1 MRAHT
6 QTIVT
11 LRCTST
17 PPQVPSVPSEVL
29 QGCVMLQTLSLHSN
43 PITPE
48 VLQETEGYEAYEARR
63 RSKLDKAITGGV
75 LLNSSGLDEGV
86 DRQT

>member
-1 MRAHT
+1 ML
-6 QTIVT
+6 I
-11 LRCTST
+11 RCMLT

-29 QGCVMLQTLSLHSN
+29 QGCALLQTLSLHSN

-75 LLNSSGLDEGV
+75 LLNSSGLDEGL